1 MDPRPRESIGWRFE
15 IASEQPEVMLE
26 NVRFLSGYRRADRI
40 SQTCLAALR
49 ALNVDGMEFRDIRQS
64 VPHPKPLVHAALLHM
79 LWTHELSADLSEVL
93 WSKTVLR
100 QQAVKDAEPQH
111 R

>member
-1 MDPRPRESIGWRFE
+1 MWKSNAAHI
-15 IASEQPEVMLE
+15 
-26 NVRFLSGYRRADRI
+26 YRDSA
-40 SQTCLAALR
+40 
-49 ALNVDGMEFRDIRQS
+49 VQS

-79 LWTHELSADLSEVL
+79 LWTHELTADLSEVL